1 MFRPGFAVSMLFVVA
16 SCGSSPSDVVAIEV
30 DNSIAVETT
39 DNTSSTAAASSTL
52 AVSTTQVVVTSMPA
66 TSMPIT
72 TAPTISGPTT
82 PASPT
87 PITTPP
93 TTPAAT
99 SPIPIT
105 QPPTTS
111 APITPAP
118 TTQPQATQSPAPS
131 DPVGLRIE
139 PEFVGGYDR
148 SLFAD
153 WYDADRN
160 GCNTRK
166 EVLIAESLDPVQ
178 IGARCAITGGRWFS
192 IYDNVETTDSS
203 SFDIDHMVP
212 LSEAWDSGA
221 WNWNADQRKHFAND
235 LDQPFFLIAV
245 TASSNRSKSDRD
257 PAEWMPPNSGYHC
270 EYVRIWI
277 EIKRAWDL
285 SVDQAEHD
293 FLARKLASC

>member
-1 MFRPGFAVSMLFVVA
+1 MNPFLSRVVAPSLAFSMLFVVA
-16 SCGSSPSDVVAIEV
+16 SCGSSPSEVVAIEV
-30 DNSIAVETT
+30 DNSLSVDTT
-39 DNTSSTAAASSTL
+39 PADSSTI
-52 AVSTTQVVVTSMPA
+52 TTQATTTSTPSLDLVT
-66 TSMPIT
+66 T
-72 TAPTISGPTT
+72 TAPISQTTVAQVPPTQSPATQAPAT
-82 PASPT
+82 PA
-87 PITTPP
+87 PP
-93 TTPAAT
+93 
-99 SPIPIT
+99 T
-105 QPPTTS
+105 QPP
-111 APITPAP
+111 ATPAP
-118 TTQPQATQSPAPS
+118 VTQPPAPS

-148 SLFAD
+148 DLFAD

-166 EVLIAESLDPVQ
+166 EVLIAESLEPVQ

-203 SFDIDHMVP
+203 TFDIDHMVP

-257 PAEWMPPNSGYHC
+257 PAEWMPPNAGYHC

-293 FLARKLASC
+293 YLSQKLASC

>member
-1 MFRPGFAVSMLFVVA
+1 MESHLSKLLRPGFAVSMLFVVA

-30 DNSIAVETT
+30 DNSISVENTES
-39 DNTSSTAAASSTL
+39 TSSTAAASSTL
-52 AVSTTQVVVTSMPA
+52 AVSTTQVVVTSVPA

-82 PASPT
+82 PNSPAPITTTPTTPVATSPT
-87 PITTPP
+87 PT
-93 TTPAAT
+93 
-99 SPIPIT
+99 T
-105 QPPTTS
+105 QPPTTQ
-111 APITPAP
+111 PQ
-118 TTQPQATQSPAPS
+118 TTQPPAPS

-139 PEFVGGYDR
+139 PEYVGGYDR
-148 SLFAD
+148 DLFAD

-178 IGARCAITGGRWFS
+178 IGSGCTITGGRWFS

-203 SFDIDHMVP
+203 KFDIDHMVP
-212 LSEAWDSGA
+212 LSEAWGSGA

-270 EYVRIWI
+270 EYVRVWI

-285 SVDQAEHD
+285 SVDQAEHNY
-293 FLARKLASC
+293 LAQKLASC

>member
-1 MFRPGFAVSMLFVVA
+1 VLTNAA
-16 SCGSSPSDVVAIEV
+16 STTTSLALP
-30 DNSIAVETT
+30 VETLPAVT
-39 DNTSSTAAASSTL
+39 QAPVPVAPSTEVQSTQSPATL
-52 AVSTTQVVVTSMPA
+52 APV
-66 TSMPIT
+66 
-72 TAPTISGPTT
+72 
-82 PASPT
+82 
-87 PITTPP
+87 
-93 TTPAAT
+93 
-99 SPIPIT
+99 T
-105 QPPTTS
+105 QP
-111 APITPAP
+111 
-118 TTQPQATQSPAPS
+118 PAPS
-131 DPVGLRIE
+131 DPIGLRIE

-148 SLFAD
+148 DLFAD

-178 IGARCAITGGRWFS
+178 IGSKCSITGGRWFS

-203 SFDIDHMVP
+203 TFDIDHMVP

-257 PAEWMPPNSGYHC
+257 PAEWMPPNAGYHC

-293 FLARKLASC
+293 YLAQKLASC

>member
-1 MFRPGFAVSMLFVVA
+1 MTPRLRHLISPTVA
-16 SCGSSPSDVVAIEV
+16 FSLLICVSCGSSPAEVVAIEV
-30 DNSIAVETT
+30 DNSVAISISNSTVAPPAPFTTTTTVLTNAASTTTSLALPVETLPAVT
-39 DNTSSTAAASSTL
+39 QAPVPVAPSTEVQS
-52 AVSTTQVVVTSMPA
+52 
-66 TSMPIT
+66 
-72 TAPTISGPTT
+72 
-82 PASPT
+82 
-87 PITTPP
+87 
-93 TTPAAT
+93 
-99 SPIPIT
+99 
-105 QPPTTS
+105 
-111 APITPAP
+111 TPAP
-118 TTQPQATQSPAPS
+118 PTQAPVTPPPAPS

-148 SLFAD
+148 DLFAD

-166 EVLIAESLDPVQ
+166 EVLIAESLEPVQ

-203 SFDIDHMVP
+203 TFDIDHMVP

-221 WNWNADQRKHFAND
+221 WNWNADQRKYFAND

-257 PAEWMPPNSGYHC
+257 PAEWMPPNAGYHC

-293 FLARKLASC
+293 YLAQKLASC

>member
-1 MFRPGFAVSMLFVVA
+1 MLFVVA
-16 SCGSSPSDVVAIEV
+16 SCGSSPSNVVAIEV
-30 DNSIAVETT
+30 DNLITVENTES
-39 DNTSSTAAASSTL
+39 TSSTAAASSTL
-52 AVSTTQVVVTSMPA
+52 AVSTTQVVVTSVPA

-82 PASPT
+82 PNSPAPITTTPTTPVATSPT
-87 PITTPP
+87 PT
-93 TTPAAT
+93 
-99 SPIPIT
+99 T
-105 QPPTTS
+105 QPPTTQ
-111 APITPAP
+111 PQ
-118 TTQPQATQSPAPS
+118 TTQPPAPS

-139 PEFVGGYDR
+139 PEYVGGYDR
-148 SLFAD
+148 DLFAD

-178 IGARCAITGGRWFS
+178 IGSGCTITGGRWFS

-203 SFDIDHMVP
+203 KFDIDHMVP
-212 LSEAWDSGA
+212 LSEAWGSGA

-270 EYVRIWI
+270 EYVRVWI

-285 SVDQAEHD
+285 SVDQAEHNY
-293 FLARKLASC
+293 LAQKLASC

>member
-1 MFRPGFAVSMLFVVA
+1 MNPRLSQMIAPGIALSMLFVVA
-16 SCGSSPSDVVAIEV
+16 SCGSSPSEVVAIEV
-30 DNSIAVETT
+30 DNSLAIETT
-39 DNTSSTAAASSTL
+39 TGSSSTAETQSTFAETTTSL
-52 AVSTTQVVVTSMPA
+52 AQSDPS
-66 TSMPIT
+66 
-72 TAPTISGPTT
+72 APT
-82 PASPT
+82 
-87 PITTPP
+87 
-93 TTPAAT
+93 
-99 SPIPIT
+99 
-105 QPPTTS
+105 
-111 APITPAP
+111 APITLDPPDETPATQAPVTQAP
-118 TTQPQATQSPAPS
+118 TTQAPTTPPPAPS

-139 PEFVGGYDR
+139 PEHVGGYDR
-148 SLFAD
+148 DLFAD
-153 WYDADRN
+153 WYDADRD

-178 IGARCAITGGRWFS
+178 IGSGCSISGGRWFS

-203 SFDIDHMVP
+203 KFDIDHMVP

-257 PAEWMPPNSGYHC
+257 PAQWMPPNAGYHC
-270 EYVRIWI
+270 TYVRIWI

-293 FLARKLASC
+293 YLANKLASC

>member
-1 MFRPGFAVSMLFVVA
+1 MTPRLRHMIGPTVAFSMLVSV
-16 SCGSSPSDVVAIEV
+16 SCGSSPAEVVAIEV
-30 DNSIAVETT
+30 DNSVSVPIS
-39 DNTSSTAAASSTL
+39 SSTVSPRATTTTI
-52 AVSTTQVVVTSMPA
+52 AVSTTAATTSSSIANPVETLPA
-66 TSMPIT
+66 TT
-72 TAPTISGPTT
+72 QGPE
-82 PASPT
+82 S
-87 PITTPP
+87 
-93 TTPAAT
+93 T
-99 SPIPIT
+99 SPAT
-105 QPPTTS
+105 
-111 APITPAP
+111 AVP
-118 TTQPQATQSPAPS
+118 TTQSLATLPPVTQPPAPS

-139 PEFVGGYDR
+139 PEHDGGYNRD
-148 SLFAD
+148 LFAD

-178 IGARCAITGGRWFS
+178 IGSGCSISGGRWFS

-203 SFDIDHMVP
+203 KFDIDHMVP

-221 WNWNADQRKHFAND
+221 WNWNADQRKHYSND

-257 PAEWMPPNSGYHC
+257 PAEWMPPNSAYHC

-293 FLARKLASC
+293 YLAQKLASC

>member
-1 MFRPGFAVSMLFVVA
+1 MTPRLRHLISPTLAFSMLICV
-16 SCGSSPSDVVAIEV
+16 SCGSSPPEVVAIEI
-30 DNSIAVETT
+30 DNSVAIETT
-39 DNTSSTAAASSTL
+39 IGSASTTETESTL
-52 AVSTTQVVVTSMPA
+52 AATTTTLATPDPSTPA
-66 TSMPIT
+66 APIT
-72 TAPTISGPTT
+72 LDPPVETPVTQAPVTQSPTT
-82 PASPT
+82 PAP
-87 PITTPP
+87 
-93 TTPAAT
+93 AT
-99 SPIPIT
+99 SP
-105 QPPTTS
+105 
-111 APITPAP
+111 
-118 TTQPQATQSPAPS
+118 PAPS

-139 PEFVGGYDR
+139 PEHDGGYDR
-148 SLFAD
+148 DLFAD

-166 EVLIAESLDPVQ
+166 EVLIAESLDPVK
-178 IGARCAITGGRWFS
+178 IGSKCAISGGRWFS

-203 SFDIDHMVP
+203 KFDIDHMVP

-221 WNWNADQRKHFAND
+221 WNWNADQRKYFAND

-257 PAEWMPPNSGYHC
+257 PAQWMPPNASYHC

-293 FLARKLASC
+293 YLARKLASC

>member
-1 MFRPGFAVSMLFVVA
+1 MLICV

-30 DNSIAVETT
+30 DNSMAIETTIGNTSTTDTQPTFAETTTSLVLPDPSAPATPITLVPPVET
-39 DNTSSTAAASSTL
+39 
-52 AVSTTQVVVTSMPA
+52 PA
-66 TSMPIT
+66 TQ
-72 TAPTISGPTT
+72 APVTQAPTT
-82 PASPT
+82 PAP
-87 PITTPP
+87 
-93 TTPAAT
+93 AT
-99 SPIPIT
+99 SP
-105 QPPTTS
+105 
-111 APITPAP
+111 
-118 TTQPQATQSPAPS
+118 PAPS

-139 PEFVGGYDR
+139 PEHDGGYNRD
-148 SLFAD
+148 LFAD

-178 IGARCAITGGRWFS
+178 IGSNCAISGGPWFS

-203 SFDIDHMVP
+203 KFDIDHMVP

-257 PAEWMPPNSGYHC
+257 PAEWMPPNASYHC

-293 FLARKLASC
+293 YLARKLASC

>member
-1 MFRPGFAVSMLFVVA
+1 MTLRLRRMSAPTLAFSLLICV
-16 SCGSSPSDVVAIEV
+16 SCGSSPAEVVAIEV
-30 DNSIAVETT
+30 DNSVAISVS
-39 DNTSSTAAASSTL
+39 NST
-52 AVSTTQVVVTSMPA
+52 V
-66 TSMPIT
+66 
-72 TAPTISGPTT
+72 
-82 PASPT
+82 
-87 PITTPP
+87 PP
-93 TTPAAT
+93 TTT
-99 SPIPIT
+99 STTTTTVLPNDESTSTSIALPVETLPVVT
-105 QPPTTS
+105 QAPVFIAPTTEV
-111 APITPAP
+111 PATQSP
-118 TTQPQATQSPAPS
+118 TTQPPVTQPPAPS

-139 PEFVGGYDR
+139 PEYVGGYNRD
-148 SLFAD
+148 LFAD

-178 IGARCAITGGRWFS
+178 IGSGCSISGGRWFS

-203 SFDIDHMVP
+203 KFDIDHMVP

-221 WNWNADQRKHFAND
+221 WNWNADQRKYFAND

-257 PAEWMPPNSGYHC
+257 PAEWMPPNANYHC

-293 FLARKLASC
+293 YLARKLASC

>member
-1 MFRPGFAVSMLFVVA
+1 MTTRLRHLFGPTVA
-16 SCGSSPSDVVAIEV
+16 FSLLICVSCGSSPAEVVAIEV
-30 DNSIAVETT
+30 DNSISVSPSKSTMPPTT
-39 DNTSSTAAASSTL
+39 TSTTTTTSST
-52 AVSTTQVVVTSMPA
+52 TT
-66 TSMPIT
+66 T
-72 TAPTISGPTT
+72 TTTTTTIPTT
-82 PASPT
+82 
-87 PITTPP
+87 TTSI
-93 TTPAAT
+93 A
-99 SPIPIT
+99 PIT
-105 QPPTTS
+105 QP
-111 APITPAP
+111 
-118 TTQPQATQSPAPS
+118 PAPS

-139 PEFVGGYDR
+139 SEHLGGYNRD
-148 SLFAD
+148 LFAD

-178 IGARCAITGGRWFS
+178 IGSSCSITGGRWFS
-192 IYDNVETTDSS
+192 MYDNIETIDSS

-221 WNWNADQRKHFAND
+221 WNWNADQRKHYAND

-257 PAEWMPPNSGYHC
+257 PAEWMPPNSAYHC

-293 FLARKLASC
+293 YLAQKLASC

>member
-1 MFRPGFAVSMLFVVA
+1 MQRRLSQKLGPSLATSLIFVLA

-30 DNSIAVETT
+30 DNSISVESTT
-39 DNTSSTAAASSTL
+39 ITSSTTAVSSTIG
-52 AVSTTQVVVTSMPA
+52 VSTTQVVATTLPA
-66 TSMPIT
+66 TSMPVT
-72 TAPTISGPTT
+72 PGTVTSESTAPTF
-82 PASPT
+82 PA
-87 PITTPP
+87 PITAPP
-93 TTPAAT
+93 TTP
-99 SPIPIT
+99 SPVTQPPTTQAPIT
-105 QPPTTS
+105 QPPVQT
-111 APITPAP
+111 
-118 TTQPQATQSPAPS
+118 

-139 PEFVGGYDR
+139 PEHVGGYNRD
-148 SLFAD
+148 LFAD

-178 IGARCAITGGRWFS
+178 IGSSCSITGGRWFS

-221 WNWNADQRKHFAND
+221 WNWNADQRKHYAND

-277 EIKRAWDL
+277 QIKRAWDL

-293 FLARKLASC
+293 YLAQKLASC

>member
-1 MFRPGFAVSMLFVVA
+1 MTPRLRHLISPTLAFSMLICV
-16 SCGSSPSDVVAIEV
+16 SCGSSPAEVVAIEI
-30 DNSIAVETT
+30 DNSVAIETT
-39 DNTSSTAAASSTL
+39 IGSASTTETESTL
-52 AVSTTQVVVTSMPA
+52 AATTTTLA
-66 TSMPIT
+66 TPDPS
-72 TAPTISGPTT
+72 
-82 PASPT
+82 AS
-87 PITTPP
+87 
-93 TTPAAT
+93 AA
-99 SPIPIT
+99 PIT
-105 QPPTTS
+105 QAPPIESPVTQ
-111 APITPAP
+111 APVTQAP
-118 TTQPQATQSPAPS
+118 TTQAPATSPPAPS

-139 PEFVGGYDR
+139 PEHVGGYDR
-148 SLFAD
+148 DLFAD
-153 WYDADRN
+153 WYDADRD

-178 IGARCAITGGRWFS
+178 IGSGCSISGGRWFS

-203 SFDIDHMVP
+203 KFDIDHMVP

-257 PAEWMPPNSGYHC
+257 PAQWMPPNAGYHC
-270 EYVRIWI
+270 TYVRIWI

-293 FLARKLASC
+293 YLANKLASC

>member
-1 MFRPGFAVSMLFVVA
+1 MLFVVA
-16 SCGSSPSDVVAIEV
+16 SCGSSPSNVVAIEV
-30 DNSIAVETT
+30 DNLISVETT
-39 DNTSSTAAASSTL
+39 DITSSTAAASSTL
-52 AVSTTQVVVTSMPA
+52 AVSTTQVVVTSVPA

-72 TAPTISGPTT
+72 TAPTIPGPTT
-82 PASPT
+82 PNSPAPITTTPTTPVATSPT
-87 PITTPP
+87 PT
-93 TTPAAT
+93 
-99 SPIPIT
+99 T
-105 QPPTTS
+105 QPPTTQ
-111 APITPAP
+111 PQ
-118 TTQPQATQSPAPS
+118 TTQPPAPS

-139 PEFVGGYDR
+139 PEYVGGYDR
-148 SLFAD
+148 DLFAD

-178 IGARCAITGGRWFS
+178 IGSGCTITGGRWFS

-203 SFDIDHMVP
+203 KFDIDHMVP
-212 LSEAWDSGA
+212 LSEAWGSGA

-285 SVDQAEHD
+285 SVDQAEHNY
-293 FLARKLASC
+293 LAQKLASC

>member
-1 MFRPGFAVSMLFVVA
+1 MIGPTVAFSMLICV
-16 SCGSSPSDVVAIEV
+16 SCGSSPAEVVAIEV
-30 DNSIAVETT
+30 DNSVPISISSSTVAPPAPSKTTLTTVLPNDVSTSTSIALPVET
-39 DNTSSTAAASSTL
+39 L
-52 AVSTTQVVVTSMPA
+52 PVVTQAPVS
-66 TSMPIT
+66 I
-72 TAPTISGPTT
+72 APTTEV
-82 PASPT
+82 
-87 PITTPP
+87 
-93 TTPAAT
+93 
-99 SPIPIT
+99 
-105 QPPTTS
+105 
-111 APITPAP
+111 P
-118 TTQPQATQSPAPS
+118 TTQPPATQDPVTQPPAPS
-131 DPVGLRIE
+131 DPIGLRIE
-139 PEFVGGYDR
+139 PEYVGGYNRD
-148 SLFAD
+148 LFAD

-178 IGARCAITGGRWFS
+178 IGSSCSIIGGRWFS

-203 SFDIDHMVP
+203 KFDIDHMVP

-257 PAEWMPPNSGYHC
+257 PAEWMPPNGGYHC

-293 FLARKLASC
+293 YLARKLASC

>member
-1 MFRPGFAVSMLFVVA
+1 MIGPTVAFSMLICV
-16 SCGSSPSDVVAIEV
+16 SCGSSPAEVVAIEV
-30 DNSIAVETT
+30 DNSVPISISSSTVAPPAPSKTTVTTVLPNDVSTSTSIALPVET
-39 DNTSSTAAASSTL
+39 L
-52 AVSTTQVVVTSMPA
+52 PVVTQAPVS
-66 TSMPIT
+66 I
-72 TAPTISGPTT
+72 APTTEV
-82 PASPT
+82 
-87 PITTPP
+87 
-93 TTPAAT
+93 
-99 SPIPIT
+99 
-105 QPPTTS
+105 
-111 APITPAP
+111 P
-118 TTQPQATQSPAPS
+118 TTQPPATQDPVTQPPAPS
-131 DPVGLRIE
+131 DPIGLRIE
-139 PEFVGGYDR
+139 PEYVGGYNRD
-148 SLFAD
+148 LFAD

-178 IGARCAITGGRWFS
+178 IGSSCSIIGGRWFS

-203 SFDIDHMVP
+203 KFDIDHMVP

-257 PAEWMPPNSGYHC
+257 PVEWMPPNSAYHC

-293 FLARKLASC
+293 YLARKLASC

>member
-1 MFRPGFAVSMLFVVA
+1 VNPRLSQMIAPGLALSMLFVVA
-16 SCGSSPSDVVAIEV
+16 SCGSSPSEVVAIEV
-30 DNSIAVETT
+30 DNSIAIETT
-39 DNTSSTAAASSTL
+39 TGSTSTAETQSTFAETTTSL
-52 AVSTTQVVVTSMPA
+52 AQSDPS
-66 TSMPIT
+66 
-72 TAPTISGPTT
+72 APT
-82 PASPT
+82 
-87 PITTPP
+87 
-93 TTPAAT
+93 
-99 SPIPIT
+99 
-105 QPPTTS
+105 
-111 APITPAP
+111 APITLDPPDETPATQAPVTQAP
-118 TTQPQATQSPAPS
+118 TTQAPTTPPPAPS

-139 PEFVGGYDR
+139 PEHVGGYDR
-148 SLFAD
+148 DLFAD
-153 WYDADRN
+153 WYDADRD

-178 IGARCAITGGRWFS
+178 IGSGCSISGGRWFS

-203 SFDIDHMVP
+203 KFDIDHMVP

-257 PAEWMPPNSGYHC
+257 PVQWMPPNAGYHC
-270 EYVRIWI
+270 TYVRIWI

-293 FLARKLASC
+293 YLANKLASC

>member
-1 MFRPGFAVSMLFVVA
+1 MIGPTVAFSMLICV
-16 SCGSSPSDVVAIEV
+16 SCGSSPAEVVAIEV
-30 DNSIAVETT
+30 DNSVPISISNSTSLPRTTTTAASDTSVTTSTSIVISVETQPT
-39 DNTSSTAAASSTL
+39 ITQTSENVEPPTQAPSTIAP
-52 AVSTTQVVVTSMPA
+52 TTQAPA
-66 TSMPIT
+66 TQ
-72 TAPTISGPTT
+72 AP
-82 PASPT
+82 
-87 PITTPP
+87 
-93 TTPAAT
+93 AT
-99 SPIPIT
+99 QAPIT
-105 QPPTTS
+105 QPPV
-111 APITPAP
+111 
-118 TTQPQATQSPAPS
+118 PS

-139 PEFVGGYDR
+139 AEHVGGYNRD
-148 SLFAD
+148 LFAD

-178 IGARCAITGGRWFS
+178 IGSSCSISDGRWFS

-203 SFDIDHMVP
+203 SFDVDHMVP

-235 LDQPFFLIAV
+235 LDQPIFLIAV

-257 PAEWMPPNSGYHC
+257 PAEWMPPNASYHC
-270 EYVRIWI
+270 TYVRIWI

-293 FLARKLASC
+293 YLERKLASC

>member
-1 MFRPGFAVSMLFVVA
+1 MTPRLRLISAPTFAFSLLFCM
-16 SCGSSPSDVVAIEV
+16 SCGSSPADVIAIEV
-30 DNSIAVETT
+30 DNSVAISVSNSTVASSPTSTT
-39 DNTSSTAAASSTL
+39 TITTVLPNDSSTSTSIAL
-52 AVSTTQVVVTSMPA
+52 PIETLPVVTQ
-66 TSMPIT
+66 
-72 TAPTISGPTT
+72 APVSV
-82 PASPT
+82 A
-87 PITTPP
+87 PP
-93 TTPAAT
+93 TEA
-99 SPIPIT
+99 PIT
-105 QPPTTS
+105 QPPTTQ
-111 APITPAP
+111 PQG
-118 TTQPQATQSPAPS
+118 TQPPAPS

-139 PEFVGGYDR
+139 PEYVGDYDR
-148 SLFAD
+148 DLFAD

-178 IGARCAITGGRWFS
+178 IGSGCTITGGRWFS
-192 IYDNVETTDSS
+192 IYDNVETIDSS
-203 SFDIDHMVP
+203 KFDIDHMVP

-257 PAEWMPPNSGYHC
+257 PAEWMPPNASYHC

-293 FLARKLASC
+293 YLAQKLASC

>member
-1 MFRPGFAVSMLFVVA
+1 MLFVA
-16 SCGSSPSDVVAIEV
+16 SSCGSSPSDVVAIEI
-30 DNSIAVETT
+30 DNSVAIETT
-39 DNTSSTAAASSTL
+39 IGSASTTETESTL
-52 AVSTTQVVVTSMPA
+52 AATTTTLA
-66 TSMPIT
+66 TPDPS
-72 TAPTISGPTT
+72 
-82 PASPT
+82 AS
-87 PITTPP
+87 
-93 TTPAAT
+93 AA
-99 SPIPIT
+99 PIT
-105 QPPTTS
+105 QAPPIESPVTQ
-111 APITPAP
+111 APVTQAP
-118 TTQPQATQSPAPS
+118 TTQAPATSPPAPS

-148 SLFAD
+148 DLFAD

-166 EVLIAESLDPVQ
+166 EVLIAESLEPVQ
-178 IGARCAITGGRWFS
+178 IGPGCTITGGRWFS

-203 SFDIDHMVP
+203 KFDIDHMVP

-257 PAEWMPPNSGYHC
+257 PAEWMPPNANYHC

-293 FLARKLASC
+293 YLAQKLASC

>member
-1 MFRPGFAVSMLFVVA
+1 MESRLSKLLQPGFAVSMLFVVA
-16 SCGSSPSDVVAIEV
+16 SCGSSPPDVVAIEV
-30 DNSIAVETT
+30 DNSIAIETT
-39 DNTSSTAAASSTL
+39 DASSTTVPIESTI
-52 AVSTTQVVVTSMPA
+52 AITTTQAVVTSI
-66 TSMPIT
+66 PIT
-72 TAPTISGPTT
+72 PAPETAAPV
-82 PASPT
+82 SPT
-87 PITTPP
+87 APP
-93 TTPAAT
+93 TTPAPT
-99 SPIPIT
+99 SPT
-105 QPPTTS
+105 
-111 APITPAP
+111 PITPAP
-118 TTQPQATQSPAPS
+118 TTQAPITQPPVLS

-148 SLFAD
+148 DLFAD

-166 EVLIAESLDPVQ
+166 EVLIAESLDPIQ
-178 IGARCAITGGRWFS
+178 IGSKCAISGGRWFS

-203 SFDIDHMVP
+203 TFDIDHMVP
-212 LSEAWDSGA
+212 LSEAWGSGA

-235 LDQPFFLIAV
+235 LDQPIFLIAV

-257 PAEWMPPNSGYHC
+257 PAEWMPPNAVYHC

-293 FLARKLASC
+293 YLAQKLASC

>member
-1 MFRPGFAVSMLFVVA
+1 MLFVVA

-30 DNSIAVETT
+30 DNSIAVGTT

-52 AVSTTQVVVTSMPA
+52 AVSTTQVLVTSVPA

-72 TAPTISGPTT
+72 TAPAVSGPTT
-82 PASPT
+82 PASPA

-93 TTPAAT
+93 ATPTAT

-118 TTQPQATQSPAPS
+118 STQPQVTQPPAPS

-148 SLFAD
+148 DLFAD

>member
-1 MFRPGFAVSMLFVVA
+1 MLFVVA

-30 DNSIAVETT
+30 DNSISVENTES
-39 DNTSSTAAASSTL
+39 TSSTAAASSTL
-52 AVSTTQVVVTSMPA
+52 AVSTTQVVVTSVPA

-82 PASPT
+82 PNSPAPITTTPTTPVATSPT
-87 PITTPP
+87 PT
-93 TTPAAT
+93 
-99 SPIPIT
+99 
-105 QPPTTS
+105 
-111 APITPAP
+111 TPAP
-118 TTQPQATQSPAPS
+118 TTQPQTTQPPAPS

-139 PEFVGGYDR
+139 PEYVGGYDR
-148 SLFAD
+148 DLFAD

-178 IGARCAITGGRWFS
+178 IGSGCTITGGRWFS

-203 SFDIDHMVP
+203 KFDIDHMVP
-212 LSEAWDSGA
+212 LSEAWGSGA
-221 WNWNADQRKHFAND
+221 WNWNTDQRKHFAND

-285 SVDQAEHD
+285 SVDQAEHNY
-293 FLARKLASC
+293 LAQKLASC

>member
-1 MFRPGFAVSMLFVVA
+1 MNPFLSRVVAPSLAFSMLFVVA
-16 SCGSSPSDVVAIEV
+16 SCGSSPSEVVAIEV
-30 DNSIAVETT
+30 DNSLSVDTT
-39 DNTSSTAAASSTL
+39 PADTSTI
-52 AVSTTQVVVTSMPA
+52 TTQATTTSTPSLDLVT
-66 TSMPIT
+66 T
-72 TAPTISGPTT
+72 TAPISQTTIAQVPPTQSPATQAPVT
-82 PASPT
+82 PA
-87 PITTPP
+87 PP
-93 TTPAAT
+93 
-99 SPIPIT
+99 T
-105 QPPTTS
+105 QPPSTQ
-111 APITPAP
+111 APVTPP
-118 TTQPQATQSPAPS
+118 PAPS

-148 SLFAD
+148 DLFAD

-166 EVLIAESLDPVQ
+166 EVLIAESLEPVQ

-203 SFDIDHMVP
+203 TFDIDHMVP

-257 PAEWMPPNSGYHC
+257 PAEWMPPNAGYHC

-293 FLARKLASC
+293 YLAQKLASC

>member
-1 MFRPGFAVSMLFVVA
+1 MTPRLRHLISPTLAFSMLICV
-16 SCGSSPSDVVAIEV
+16 SCGSSPSDVVAIEI
-30 DNSIAVETT
+30 DNSVAIETT
-39 DNTSSTAAASSTL
+39 IGSASTTETESTLTATTTTLATLDPSATAA
-52 AVSTTQVVVTSMPA
+52 
-66 TSMPIT
+66 
-72 TAPTISGPTT
+72 
-82 PASPT
+82 
-87 PITTPP
+87 
-93 TTPAAT
+93 
-99 SPIPIT
+99 PIT
-105 QPPTTS
+105 Q
-111 APITPAP
+111 APAIESPATQAPVTQAP
-118 TTQPQATQSPAPS
+118 TTQAPTTPPPAPS

-139 PEFVGGYDR
+139 PEHVGGYDR
-148 SLFAD
+148 DLFAD
-153 WYDADRN
+153 WYDADRD

-178 IGARCAITGGRWFS
+178 IGSGCSISGGRWFS

-203 SFDIDHMVP
+203 KFDIDHMVP

-257 PAEWMPPNSGYHC
+257 PAQWMPPNAGYHC
-270 EYVRIWI
+270 TYVRIWI

-293 FLARKLASC
+293 YLANKLASC

>member
-1 MFRPGFAVSMLFVVA
+1 MIGPTVA
-16 SCGSSPSDVVAIEV
+16 FSILICVSCGSSPAEVVAIEV
-30 DNSIAVETT
+30 DNSVPIPISSSTSSPRTTTTAASDTSVTTSTSIVILVETQPT
-39 DNTSSTAAASSTL
+39 ITQTSENVEPPTQAPSTIAPNTQA
-52 AVSTTQVVVTSMPA
+52 PA
-66 TSMPIT
+66 TQ
-72 TAPTISGPTT
+72 AP
-82 PASPT
+82 
-87 PITTPP
+87 
-93 TTPAAT
+93 AT
-99 SPIPIT
+99 QAPIT
-105 QPPTTS
+105 QPPVL
-111 APITPAP
+111 
-118 TTQPQATQSPAPS
+118 S

-148 SLFAD
+148 DLFAD

-166 EVLIAESLDPVQ
+166 EVLIAESLDPIQ
-178 IGARCAITGGRWFS
+178 IGSKCAISGGRWFS

-203 SFDIDHMVP
+203 TFDIDHMVP

-221 WNWNADQRKHFAND
+221 WNWNADQRKYFAND

-257 PAEWMPPNSGYHC
+257 PFEWMPPNSAYHC

-293 FLARKLASC
+293 YLAQKLASC

>member
-1 MFRPGFAVSMLFVVA
+1 MTLRLRRMSAPTLAFSLLICV
-16 SCGSSPSDVVAIEV
+16 SCGSSPAEVVAIEV
-30 DNSIAVETT
+30 DNSVAISVS
-39 DNTSSTAAASSTL
+39 NST
-52 AVSTTQVVVTSMPA
+52 V
-66 TSMPIT
+66 
-72 TAPTISGPTT
+72 
-82 PASPT
+82 
-87 PITTPP
+87 PP
-93 TTPAAT
+93 TTTSTTTTTVLPNDASTSTSIALPVETLPVVTQAPVFIAPTTEVPATQA
-99 SPIPIT
+99 PVT
-105 QPPTTS
+105 QPPV
-111 APITPAP
+111 
-118 TTQPQATQSPAPS
+118 TQPPAPS

-139 PEFVGGYDR
+139 PEYVGGYNRD
-148 SLFAD
+148 LFAD

-178 IGARCAITGGRWFS
+178 IGSGCSISGGRWFS
-192 IYDNVETTDSS
+192 IYDNIETTDSS

-212 LSEAWDSGA
+212 LSEAWGSGA

-257 PAEWMPPNSGYHC
+257 PAEWMPPNANYHC

-293 FLARKLASC
+293 YLARKLASC

>member
-1 MFRPGFAVSMLFVVA
+1 MLFVVA
-16 SCGSSPSDVVAIEV
+16 SCGSSPSNVVAIEV
-30 DNSIAVETT
+30 DNLISVETT
-39 DNTSSTAAASSTL
+39 DITSSTAAASSTL
-52 AVSTTQVVVTSMPA
+52 AVSTTQVVVTSVPA

-82 PASPT
+82 PNSPAPITTTPTTPVATSPT
-87 PITTPP
+87 PT
-93 TTPAAT
+93 
-99 SPIPIT
+99 
-105 QPPTTS
+105 
-111 APITPAP
+111 TPAP
-118 TTQPQATQSPAPS
+118 TTQPQTTQPPAPS

-139 PEFVGGYDR
+139 PEYVGGYDR
-148 SLFAD
+148 DLFAD

-178 IGARCAITGGRWFS
+178 IGSGCTITGGRWFS

-203 SFDIDHMVP
+203 KFDIDHMVP
-212 LSEAWDSGA
+212 LSEAWGSGA

-285 SVDQAEHD
+285 SVDQAEHNY
-293 FLARKLASC
+293 LAQKLASC

>member
-1 MFRPGFAVSMLFVVA
+1 MTLRLRRMSAPTLAFSLLICV
-16 SCGSSPSDVVAIEV
+16 SCGSSPAEVVAIEV
-30 DNSIAVETT
+30 DNSVAISVS
-39 DNTSSTAAASSTL
+39 NST
-52 AVSTTQVVVTSMPA
+52 V
-66 TSMPIT
+66 
-72 TAPTISGPTT
+72 
-82 PASPT
+82 
-87 PITTPP
+87 PP
-93 TTPAAT
+93 TTTSTTTTTVLPNDASTSTSIALPVETLPVVTQAPVFIAPTTEVPAT
-99 SPIPIT
+99 QSPIT
-105 QPPTTS
+105 QPPV
-111 APITPAP
+111 
-118 TTQPQATQSPAPS
+118 TQPPAPS

-139 PEFVGGYDR
+139 PEYVGGYNRD
-148 SLFAD
+148 LFAD

-178 IGARCAITGGRWFS
+178 IGSGCSISGGRWFS

-203 SFDIDHMVP
+203 KFDIDHMVP

-257 PAEWMPPNSGYHC
+257 PAEWMPPNGGYHC

-293 FLARKLASC
+293 YLARKLASC

>member
-1 MFRPGFAVSMLFVVA
+1 MLFVVA

-30 DNSIAVETT
+30 DNSIAVGTT

-52 AVSTTQVVVTSMPA
+52 AVSTTQVLVTSVPA

-72 TAPTISGPTT
+72 TAPAVSGPTT
-82 PASPT
+82 PASPA

-93 TTPAAT
+93 ATPTAT

-118 TTQPQATQSPAPS
+118 TTQPQVTQPPAPS

-148 SLFAD
+148 DLFAD

>member
-1 MFRPGFAVSMLFVVA
+1 MIGPTVAFSMLICV
-16 SCGSSPSDVVAIEV
+16 SCGSSPAEVVAIEV
-30 DNSIAVETT
+30 DNSVPISISSSTVAPPAPSKTTVTTVLPNDVSTSTSIALPVET
-39 DNTSSTAAASSTL
+39 L
-52 AVSTTQVVVTSMPA
+52 PVVTQAPVS
-66 TSMPIT
+66 I
-72 TAPTISGPTT
+72 APTTEV
-82 PASPT
+82 
-87 PITTPP
+87 
-93 TTPAAT
+93 
-99 SPIPIT
+99 
-105 QPPTTS
+105 
-111 APITPAP
+111 P
-118 TTQPQATQSPAPS
+118 TTQPPATQDPVTQPPAPS
-131 DPVGLRIE
+131 DPIGLRIE
-139 PEFVGGYDR
+139 PEYVGGYNRD
-148 SLFAD
+148 LFAD

-178 IGARCAITGGRWFS
+178 IGSSCSIIGGRWFS

-203 SFDIDHMVP
+203 KFDIDHMVP

-257 PAEWMPPNSGYHC
+257 PAEWMPPNGGYHC

-293 FLARKLASC
+293 YLARKLASC

>member
-1 MFRPGFAVSMLFVVA
+1 MTLRLRRMSAPTLAFSLLICV
-16 SCGSSPSDVVAIEV
+16 SCGSSPAEVVAIEV
-30 DNSIAVETT
+30 DNSVAISVS
-39 DNTSSTAAASSTL
+39 NST
-52 AVSTTQVVVTSMPA
+52 V
-66 TSMPIT
+66 
-72 TAPTISGPTT
+72 
-82 PASPT
+82 
-87 PITTPP
+87 PP
-93 TTPAAT
+93 TTTSTTITTVLPNDASTSTSIALPVETLPVVTQAPVFIAPTTEVPATQA
-99 SPIPIT
+99 PLT
-105 QPPTTS
+105 QPPV
-111 APITPAP
+111 
-118 TTQPQATQSPAPS
+118 TQPLAPS

-139 PEFVGGYDR
+139 PEYVGGYNRD
-148 SLFAD
+148 LFAD

-178 IGARCAITGGRWFS
+178 IGSGCSISGGRWFS

-203 SFDIDHMVP
+203 KFDIDHMVP

-221 WNWNADQRKHFAND
+221 WNWNADQRKYFAND

-257 PAEWMPPNSGYHC
+257 PAEWMPPNANYHC

-293 FLARKLASC
+293 YLARKLASC